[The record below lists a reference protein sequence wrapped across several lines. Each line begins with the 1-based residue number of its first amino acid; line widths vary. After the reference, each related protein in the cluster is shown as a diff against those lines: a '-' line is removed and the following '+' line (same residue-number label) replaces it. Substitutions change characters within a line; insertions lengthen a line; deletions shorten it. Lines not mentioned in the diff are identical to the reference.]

1 MSDKSI
7 ILLFHGANNYEE
19 TNKMYAD
26 IMKRFENEF
35 KDFYITDAYSSSAI
49 RKMMK
54 ESSDF
59 PAVKDRLNEL
69 KDKNIREVYIAPIVL
84 LQNKDYMRI
93 FHTAVPF
100 KNDYSVLKYGES
112 LLSIPSDYD
121 NMVSIIKDKFNDYDN
136 YTYLFIGHGGK
147 HHSNSAYGMLAYK
160 LSLQNESYLSM
171 TFSEGVSL
179 DEIKDKLLKLNKK
192 VLIIPIL
199 ISKSFHYKKDI
210 SERIFNAIK
219 ELGLEAEVIDKT
231 LGEWDS
237 FINLCINKTKKLINE
252 N

>member
-1 MSDKSI
+1 MLDKSI
-7 ILLFHGANNYEE
+7 ILLFHGANNYKE
-19 TNKMYAD
+19 TDKMYSD
-26 IMKRFENEF
+26 IIKRFESEF

-54 ESSDF
+54 ETSDF
-59 PAVKDRLNEL
+59 PAVKDRLDEL
-69 KDKNIREVYIAPIVL
+69 KNKNIKEVYIAPIVL

-93 FHTAVPF
+93 FHTTVPF
-100 KNDYSVLKYGES
+100 KNDYSILKYGES

-121 NMVSIIKDKFNDYDN
+121 NMVSIIKEKFNDYNN
-136 YTYLFIGHGGK
+136 YTYLFVGHGGK

-160 LSLQNESYLSM
+160 LSLQNESYLSI
-171 TFSEGVSL
+171 TFSEGISL

-199 ISKSFHYKKDI
+199 ISKSFHYKNDI
-210 SERIFNAIK
+210 LDGIFNTIK
-219 ELGLEAEVIDKT
+219 ELGIEAEVFDKT

>member
-1 MSDKSI
+1 MTDKSI

-54 ESSDF
+54 DNSSF
-59 PAVKDRLNEL
+59 PSVKDRLDEL
-69 KDKNIREVYIAPIVL
+69 KNKNIKEVYITPIVL

-93 FHTAVPF
+93 FHTTVPF
-100 KNDYSVLKYGES
+100 KDDYSVLKYGES

-121 NMVSIIKDKFNDYDN
+121 NMVSVIKEKFNDYNN
-136 YTYLFIGHGGK
+136 YTYLFVGHGGK

-160 LSLQNESYLSM
+160 LSIQNDSYISM
-171 TFSEGVSL
+171 TFSDGISL
-179 DEIKDKLLKLNKK
+179 DEIKDKLVKLNKK

-199 ISKSFHYKKDI
+199 ISRSFHYKNDI
-210 SERIFNAIK
+210 SDKIYNAIK
-219 ELGLEAEVIDKT
+219 DLGLEAEIIDKT

-237 FINLCINKTKKLINE
+237 IINLYINKTKKLIDE